1 MTIAIVSSPRDT
13 KNKVIQ
19 GRIETGAKHK
29 RTNDQTSKNLSSIS
43 YTNKELGVGGIHMK
57 QKHDF
62 YLSNLGRDLCI
73 RYLREKKKNKDTK
86 IQSPKQSIYII
97 VDLVKQANGPLC
109 PHQSANQYLEKR
121 LKMRVK
127 KCKNEKENATVV
139 IPGKLP

>member
-73 RYLREKKKNKDTK
+73 RYLPEKKKKQRYRNSKPKTEHVHNSRSSK
-86 IQSPKQSIYII
+86 ASEWPLMSSPISKSILRKTI
-97 VDLVKQANGPLC
+97 
-109 PHQSANQYLEKR
+109 E
-121 LKMRVK
+121 
-127 KCKNEKENATVV
+127 NESKVV
-139 IPGKLP
+139 